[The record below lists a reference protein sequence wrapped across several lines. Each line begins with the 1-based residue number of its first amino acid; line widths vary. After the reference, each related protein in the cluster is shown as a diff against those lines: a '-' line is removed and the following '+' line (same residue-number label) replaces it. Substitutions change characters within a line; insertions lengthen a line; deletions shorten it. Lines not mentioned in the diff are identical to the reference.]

1 MIRINKWVIINFSYR
16 KDFWSFLFSLFFR
29 VKIVWRKKSKKSL
42 PNYRHNFFHSHS
54 AWWWWEKE
62 NIIKFPKGS
71 RHKIWSIIFKL
82 IQNIEKQSYFSICKY
97 YALKEISDWR
107 FEKERKGEEAPRA
120 VTILKMLFF
129 ELKFYIYLIIKWL
142 QVDLNTQKKI
152 QIYFLEISDLC

>member
-1 MIRINKWVIINFSYR
+1 MVR
-16 KDFWSFLFSLFFR
+16 K
-29 VKIVWRKKSKKSL
+29 RK
-42 PNYRHNFFHSHS
+42 H
-54 AWWWWEKE
+54 
-62 NIIKFPKGS
+62 
-71 RHKIWSIIFKL
+71 HKIPERKWAQNLKYHLQIDT
-82 IQNIEKQSYFSICKY
+82 NIEKQSYFSICKY